1 MLKNLWYAIEFSD
14 ALRDSPLRLKVLGQD
29 LVLYRDSHGN
39 PVCMSDLCVHR
50 GGALSDGWVE
60 GDCIVCPY
68 HGWNYE
74 PSGAC
79 VRIPANAA
87 GMPIPRKAR
96 VDSYPAVDRY
106 GWIWAFLGDLP
117 EAERPPL
124 PDLSGME
131 DASLHRLTGE
141 FKWRAHYTRVMEN
154 AVDFAH
160 APFVHGS
167 VFGDPERPEVAEFEV
182 EQNEW
187 SAFATADV
195 KASASKGL
203 WRRMFGK
210 QTEAP
215 LISTT
220 NGFWLPNITLLH
232 VRLPLGDMFLYDANV
247 PVDEHTTITKW
258 VQLRSF
264 FKGRWADRDARR
276 RVERIFLQD
285 QRTVEAQRPELL
297 PYDLADELHVK
308 ADGSQVAYRRMR
320 RKLLERGWG
329 IDTHRIESEY
339 TGRRAVVIPSPARR
353 EDPELER
360 SWVMREVPVRR
371 PDGAPSA

>member
-14 ALRDSPLRLKVLGQD
+14 ALRDSPLRVKVLGQD
-29 LVLYRDSHGN
+29 LVLYRDSRGN

-50 GGALSDGWVE
+50 GGALSDGWVK

-68 HGWNYE
+68 HGWNYD

-96 VDSYPAVDRY
+96 VDSYPTVDRH

-124 PDLSGME
+124 PDLSGM
-131 DASLHRLTGE
+131 DDPSLYRLTGE

-182 EQNEW
+182 QQHEW

-297 PYDLADELHVK
+297 PYDLSDELHVK

-320 RKLLERGWG
+320 RNLLERGWG

-371 PDGAPSA
+371 PGAPSA